1 MSCHKLGRSYTG
13 NCASPVLLPVLQYCD
28 FPLLC
33 IYFVSSMSW
42 MQNLLENRSSVHI
55 GKKMLKLHGN
65 KLSLLALSKSKLYF
79 LDQFF
84 QIIFCN
90 SSLAHWFW
98 WSYHTA
104 VLTRISVVQLS
115 FHRTPSISTQDR
127 IFCYKIVSLISC
139 RSSFNL
145 FCILDIISTCSH
157 FFYICPTMAFIFPC
171 CFCYLARNLHYPN
184 IISSSSDT
192 DIIPLMGVPKFQSQD
207 DLGKSELFNTMISCS
222 QGSLSSEQII
232 NFKLTLKNPAPWR
245 SVILNLKSNK
255 SYTFLIC
262 IIFWIQGQ
270 KETVVCCRFL
280 KRVNFEFY
288 FTQLFFSHLT
298 I

>member
-13 NCASPVLLPVLQYCD
+13 NCASPVLLPVLQYRD

-84 QIIFCN
+84 QIILCN

-98 WSYHTA
+98 WSNHTA
-104 VLTRISVVQLS
+104 VLTCISVVQLL

-127 IFCYKIVSLISC
+127 IFLLQNCIFNFLQVLIQ
-139 RSSFNL
+139 SFLYRYNFIMFPL
-145 FCILDIISTCSH
+145 FL
-157 FFYICPTMAFIFPC
+157 
-171 CFCYLARNLHYPN
+171 
-184 IISSSSDT
+184 
-192 DIIPLMGVPKFQSQD
+192 
-207 DLGKSELFNTMISCS
+207 
-222 QGSLSSEQII
+222 SLSYNGIY
-232 NFKLTLKNPAPWR
+232 FPVLFLLPCLKP
-245 SVILNLKSNK
+245 SLSK
-255 SYTFLIC
+255 
-262 IIFWIQGQ
+262 
-270 KETVVCCRFL
+270 
-280 KRVNFEFY
+280 
-288 FTQLFFSHLT
+288 HH
-298 I
+298 